1 MLTRCDTAGVTYDR
15 GLWRSDAASRRCV
28 TSQPEELTK
37 LTELRSPFFEEFL
50 RVCSW
55 CRKLS
60 AGDECSSLAVPI
72 DISSRA
78 RAPCGTSCSPTLRS
92 RHMLL
97 RRPSANCGELDS
109 GISEDEPAWIVMAC
123 SCGAHLARRIE
134 EAFFRSLSSRTRKR
148 EPRIR
153 VVRGVL
159 QVQVA
164 VGLSPIGR
172 PDDID

>member
-1 MLTRCDTAGVTYDR
+1 VPAFGRHVLAGVFSSHDR
-15 GLWRSDAASRRCV
+15 AFRSHDQAALAPGDVLTPGPIPAPAPHHLEHRR
-28 TSQPEELTK
+28 
-37 LTELRSPFFEEFL
+37 
-50 RVCSW
+50 
-55 CRKLS
+55 
-60 AGDECSSLAVPI
+60 
-72 DISSRA
+72 
-78 RAPCGTSCSPTLRS
+78 
-92 RHMLL
+92 
-97 RRPSANCGELDS
+97 CGELDS

-134 EAFFRSLSSRTRKR
+134 EEFFRSLSSRNRKR